1 MEKSIFRTILFYASI
16 QLAFISISSV
26 AAKVPLDSLFI
37 YACSSIILHFALY
50 WFLIKLKVNFYNQS
64 TNTPLTKINLANRIT
79 LLRISCLPTIAFL
92 LRHNEVAEIK
102 TILPVLLGLV
112 FLTDSFDG
120 QIARRK
126 KQITRM
132 GAMLDSTSDYIL
144 LGVISIVY
152 YRHNIVPHWFFY
164 VIILRLF
171 LQGAGML
178 IFIMLKKPLEIK
190 STWGGK
196 ITIATTMSLYVIEL
210 IRLYLPANF
219 DIVFRIVEYASGAIV
234 LLLCFEK
241 GLIFLKQGLK
251 KKADSKDRTYSP
263 EQY

>member
-1 MEKSIFRTILFYASI
+1 
-16 QLAFISISSV
+16 
-26 AAKVPLDSLFI
+26 
-37 YACSSIILHFALY
+37 
-50 WFLIKLKVNFYNQS
+50 
-64 TNTPLTKINLANRIT
+64 
-79 LLRISCLPTIAFL
+79 
-92 LRHNEVAEIK
+92 
-102 TILPVLLGLV
+102 
-112 FLTDSFDG
+112 
-120 QIARRK
+120 
-126 KQITRM
+126 M

>member
-1 MEKSIFRTILFYASI
+1 M
-16 QLAFISISSV
+16 
-26 AAKVPLDSLFI
+26 
-37 YACSSIILHFALY
+37 
-50 WFLIKLKVNFYNQS
+50 
-64 TNTPLTKINLANRIT
+64 
-79 LLRISCLPTIAFL
+79 

-102 TILPVLLGLV
+102 TILPILLGLV

-164 VIILRLF
+164 LIILRLF
-171 LQGAGML
+171 LQGLGML
-178 IFIMLKKPLEIK
+178 VFIILKKPVEIK

-210 IRLYLPANF
+210 IKLYVPANLEF
-219 DIVFRIVEYASGAIV
+219 FFRIAEYASGTII

-241 GLIFLKQGLK
+241 GLIFLRQGLK
-251 KKADSKDRTYSP
+251 KKADS
-263 EQY
+263 